1 MTPKMTNEDENK
13 RNEKGNKSTVIT
25 SLITVGALVA
35 TMVIGAVGCTSC
47 QKNNINP
54 DNLHESTD
62 LESTED
68 NFNEEMEVNS
78 PVSGDVAESETE
90 LLMCL
95 IASEAPY
102 ASDEVMT
109 AIAAVVLNRVE
120 ETQKYEFPNS
130 VKEVVYQIDQF
141 ESVHN
146 GTLMTVSS
154 LEADTELYR
163 KTNNAVKQAQEGYDP
178 TGGSLFFFEVKE
190 KNLPFPDGKL
200 LAECCGCTNKKEVQ
214 LNEGIYNKCV
224 ELPIEDVRLFLI
236 NEIFGGQCE
245 YCGDNKN
252 IHMYSFSLDW
262 PLIWG

>member
-1 MTPKMTNEDENK
+1 MTPVQTNENGNKNK
-13 RNEKGNKSTVIT
+13 RNEKGKSSVIT
-25 SLITVGALVA
+25 SIITVGALVA

-47 QKNNINP
+47 KKNNINP
-54 DNLHESTD
+54 DELQSESTD
-62 LESTED
+62 LELGED
-68 NFNEEMEVNS
+68 NFNEVEV
-78 PVSGDVAESETE
+78 PVNVNVAESETE

-130 VKEVVYQIDQF
+130 VTEVVYQMDQF

-154 LEADTELYR
+154 LKADNELYR
-163 KTNNAVKQAQEGYDP
+163 KTYNAVKQAQEGYDP

-252 IHMYSFSLDW
+252 IHIYSFSLDW